1 MRAPRERIPHHLAN
15 ADFLFLVKHL
25 LNIGAESCLSVN
37 WFKLLST
44 IIYLATY
51 LAIYPAVYLAT
62 SGDRT
67 LFLIVIEGNI
77 VRYVL
82 ENLPAY

>member
-1 MRAPRERIPHHLAN
+1 MKTQPKKVYVSTPYLKRYLIINQLHFTPPPWPRP
-15 ADFLFLVKHL
+15 
-25 LNIGAESCLSVN
+25 
-37 WFKLLST
+37 
-44 IIYLATY
+44 AT
-51 LAIYPAVYLAT
+51 YPAVYLAT